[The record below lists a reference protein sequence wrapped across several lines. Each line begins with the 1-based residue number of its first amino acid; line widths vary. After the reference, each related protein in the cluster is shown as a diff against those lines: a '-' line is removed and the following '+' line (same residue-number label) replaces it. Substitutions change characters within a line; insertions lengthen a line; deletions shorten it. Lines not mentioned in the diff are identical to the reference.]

1 MAVTIYDEPQLIA
14 PAGNPLVFTFSSNQT
29 AQPNFSVIVEV
40 YVDST
45 LRLTQE
51 VFRQFNT
58 LGRIDVS
65 EAVQS
70 VIRNPEI
77 TTDLEFDATN
87 SMLTYAIIVYEKYG
101 SPTPQIQ
108 ASDTSTTL
116 KAFNA
121 ALEYP
126 EWIVWDDADYDPN
139 VTQGSLFL
147 TYFPRTSKQ
156 LCGMDENIYVGY
168 LEPTGGAGVALA
180 CELYDIQ
187 GNVIA
192 SDFNISLTSSEF
204 NILNIGPQAIIANS
218 TITQINFNDC
228 YKYFV
233 YVDVGGASNSETY
246 YIYMDTDCKR
256 YDTYRL
262 HWLNKLGS
270 WDSFT
275 FALVSTE
282 SATVQSFG
290 YQRDP
295 GVWDGT
301 SYTYPLYAGQKIDFA
316 KTKSEQLVLNSDW
329 INQDVQQWLVK
340 SLYDSPLVYL
350 ERDNGTAFEPV
361 KVTNSS
367 YTLKNRRRDG
377 LIQETVSIER
387 TFTYRSQLN

>member
-1 MAVTIYDEPQLIA
+1 MAVTIYDQPQLIA
-14 PAGNPLVFTFSSNQT
+14 PAGNPLVFTFSSDQT
-29 AQPNFSVIVEV
+29 AQPNFSFVVEL
-40 YVDST
+40 YVNST

-51 VFRQFNT
+51 VYRQFNT

-77 TTDLEFDATN
+77 TTVFEFDATN
-87 SMLTYAIIVYEKYG
+87 SMVSYAITVYEKYG

-126 EWIVWDDADYDPN
+126 EWILWDDADYDPN

-192 SDFNISLTSSEF
+192 SDFSISLTSSEF

-233 YVDVGGASNSETY
+233 YVE
-246 YIYMDTDCKR
+246 K
-256 YDTYRL
+256 
-262 HWLNKLGS
+262 K
-270 WDSFT
+270 
-275 FALVSTE
+275 
-282 SATVQSFG
+282 
-290 YQRDP
+290 
-295 GVWDGT
+295 
-301 SYTYPLYAGQKIDFA
+301 
-316 KTKSEQLVLNSDW
+316 
-329 INQDVQQWLVK
+329 
-340 SLYDSPLVYL
+340 
-350 ERDNGTAFEPV
+350 
-361 KVTNSS
+361 
-367 YTLKNRRRDG
+367 
-377 LIQETVSIER
+377 
-387 TFTYRSQLN
+387 

>member
-1 MAVTIYDEPQLIA
+1 MAITIYDQPQLIA
-14 PAGNPLVFTFSSNQT
+14 PAGNPLVFTFSSDQT
-29 AQPNFSVIVEV
+29 AQPNFSFVVELHV
-40 YVDST
+40 NGT

-51 VFRQFNT
+51 VYRQFNT

-70 VIRNPEI
+70 LIRNPEI

-192 SDFNISLTSSEF
+192 SDFSISLTSSEF

-233 YVDVGGASNSETY
+233 YVDVSGISSSETY
-246 YIYMDTDCKR
+246 FIYMDTDCKR
-256 YDTYRL
+256 YETYRL

-282 SATVQSFG
+282 SATVQPFD

-301 SYTYPLYAGQKIDFA
+301 SYTYPLYSGQKIHYA
-316 KTKSEQLVLNSDW
+316 KTKSKQLILNSDW
-329 INQDVQQWLVK
+329 ISEAVQNWLVE
-340 SLYDSPLVYL
+340 SLFDSPFVYL
-350 ERDNGTAFEPV
+350 EQNNSTEFEPV

-367 YTLKNRRRDG
+367 YQLKTRRRDG
-377 LIQETVSIER
+377 LIQEQITIER
-387 TFTYRSQLN
+387 TYTYRSQLN

>member
-1 MAVTIYDEPQLIA
+1 MAVTIYDEPQLIS
-14 PAGNPLVFTFSSNQT
+14 PAGNPLVFTFSSDQT
-29 AQPNFSVIVEV
+29 AQVNFSFVVEV
-40 YVDST
+40 YIDGL
-45 LRLTQE
+45 LRITQE

-70 VIRNPEI
+70 TLSNIRI
-77 TTDLEFDATN
+77 TTDIEYDATD
-87 SMLTYAIIVYEKYG
+87 SMVEYYIIVYEKYG
-101 SPTPQIQ
+101 ATPTIQ
-108 ASDTSTTL
+108 ASDTSTTV
-116 KAFNA
+116 KAFNGSI
-121 ALEYP
+121 EYADY
-126 EWIVWDDADYDPN
+126 VSWDYSDYDPQL
-139 VTQGSLFL
+139 TGSSLFL
-147 TYFPRTSKQ
+147 TYFPRNKRA
-156 LCGMDENIYVGY
+156 LCGLEENFYLGY
-168 LEPTGGAGVALA
+168 FEQTGLEVATL
-180 CELYDIQ
+180 LVNIFDI
-187 GNVIA
+187 NNNNTTYA
-192 SDFNISLTSSEF
+192 SLTLTSTEF
-204 NILNIGPQAIIANS
+204 NIINVGPQVLIDNTSLVAAD
-218 TITQINFNDC
+218 FDDC
-228 YKYFV
+228 Y
-233 YVDVGGASNSETY
+233 Y
-246 YIYMDTDCKR
+246 YTVQVELTDQATESFKIYLDSDCKR
-256 YDTYRL
+256 YETFRL

-270 WDSFT
+270 FDSFT
-275 FALVSTE
+275 FGLVSTE

>member
-29 AQPNFSVIVEV
+29 AQPNFSFVVEV
-40 YVDST
+40 YIDGT

-70 VIRNPEI
+70 AIRNPEI

-87 SMLTYAIIVYEKYG
+87 SMVSYFIVVYEKYG
-101 SPTPQIQ
+101 TTPIIQ
-108 ASDTSTTL
+108 ASDQSTTL
-116 KAFNA
+116 KAFNG

-126 EWIVWDDADYDPN
+126 QWRVWDYEIYDPN
-139 VTQGSLFL
+139 LTQNAVFL
-147 TYFPRTSKQ
+147 TNFPTTSRA

-168 LEPTGGAGVALA
+168 FEQTASAPVL
-180 CELYDIQ
+180 LYVQLDDIQ
-187 GNVIA
+187 DNLIA
-192 SDFNISLTSSEF
+192 SDYINLTSVEF
-204 NILNIGPQAIIANS
+204 NMLNVGPQVIIANS
-218 TITQINFNDC
+218 SITQNDFDNC
-228 YKYFV
+228 YRYYV
-233 YVDVGGASNSETY
+233 QVDVTGVSAVGPFI
-246 YIYMDTDCKR
+246 IYMDLDCKR
-256 YDTYRL
+256 YETRRL

-282 SATVQSFG
+282 SATVQAFD

-301 SYTYPLYAGQKIDFA
+301 SYTYPLYSGQKIHFA
-316 KTKSEQLVLNSDW
+316 KTKSKQLVLNSDW
-329 INQDVQQWLVK
+329 ISQGVQNWLVE
-340 SLYDSPLVYL
+340 SLFDSPLVYL
-350 ERDNGTAFEPV
+350 EQNNGTEFEPV
-361 KVTNSS
+361 KVTNTS
-367 YTLKNRRRDG
+367 YQLKTRKRDG
-377 LIQETVSIER
+377 LMQEQITIDR
-387 TFTYRSQLN
+387 TYTYRSQLN

>member
-29 AQPNFSVIVEV
+29 AQPNFSFVVEL
-40 YVDST
+40 YIDGT

-70 VIRNPEI
+70 AIRNPEI

-87 SMLTYAIIVYEKYG
+87 SMVSYFILVYEKYG
-101 SPTPQIQ
+101 TTPIIQ
-108 ASDTSTTL
+108 ASDQSTTL
-116 KAFNA
+116 KAFNG

-126 EWIVWDDADYDPN
+126 QWRVWDFEIYDPN
-139 VTQGSLFL
+139 LTQDAVFL
-147 TYFPRTSKQ
+147 TNFPTTSRA
-156 LCGMDENIYVGY
+156 LCGMDENFYLGY
-168 LEPTGGAGVALA
+168 FEQSGVAIGDLNIF
-180 CELYDIQ
+180 LLDIQ
-187 GNVIA
+187 GNTIA
-192 SDFNISLTSSEF
+192 SDSFTLATTEF
-204 NILNIGPQAIIANS
+204 KILNVGPQVIIANTS
-218 TITQINFNDC
+218 ITQNDFDDC
-228 YKYFV
+228 FKYEVSVAVQGVSFV
-233 YVDVGGASNSETY
+233 GPFT
-246 YIYMDTDCKR
+246 IYMDTDCKR
-256 YDTYRL
+256 YETYRL

-282 SATVQSFG
+282 SATVQAFD

-301 SYTYPLYAGQKIDFA
+301 SYTYPLYSGQKIHFA
-316 KTKSEQLVLNSDW
+316 KTKSKQLVLNSDW
-329 INQDVQQWLVK
+329 ISQGVQNWLVE
-340 SLYDSPLVYL
+340 SLFDSPIVYL
-350 ERDNGTAFEPV
+350 EQNNGTEFEPV

-367 YTLKNRRRDG
+367 YQLKTRKRDG
-377 LIQETVSIER
+377 LMQEQITIDR
-387 TFTYRSQLN
+387 TYTYRSQLN

>member
-1 MAVTIYDEPQLIA
+1 MAVTIYDQPQLIA
-14 PAGNPLVFTFSSNQT
+14 PAGNPLVFTFSSDQT
-29 AQPNFSVIVEV
+29 AQPNFSFVVEL
-40 YVDST
+40 YVNST

-51 VFRQFNT
+51 VYRQFNT

-70 VIRNPEI
+70 LIRNPEI

-168 LEPTGGAGVALA
+168 LEPTGGAGVAMA

-192 SDFNISLTSSEF
+192 SDFSISLTSSEF
-204 NILNIGPQAIIANS
+204 NILNVGPQAIIANS
-218 TITQINFNDC
+218 TITQLDFNDC
-228 YKYFV
+228 YRYFV
-233 YVDVGGASNSETY
+233 YVDVSGISSSETY
-246 YIYMDTDCKR
+246 FIYMDTDCKR
-256 YDTYRL
+256 YETYRL

-282 SATVQSFG
+282 SATLQAFD

-301 SYTYPLYAGQKIDFA
+301 SYTYPLYSGQKIHYA
-316 KTKSEQLVLNSDW
+316 KTKSKQLILNSDW
-329 INQDVQQWLVK
+329 ISEAVQNWLVE
-340 SLYDSPLVYL
+340 SLFDSPLVYL
-350 ERDNGTAFEPV
+350 DQNNSTEFEPV

-367 YTLKNRRRDG
+367 YQLKTRRRDG
-377 LIQETVSIER
+377 LIQEQITIER
-387 TFTYRSQLN
+387 TYTYRSQLN

>member
-1 MAVTIYDEPQLIA
+1 MAVTIYDEPQLIS
-14 PAGNPLVFTFSSNQT
+14 PAGNPLVFTFSSDQT
-29 AQPNFSVIVEV
+29 AQVNFSFVVEV
-40 YVDST
+40 YIDGL
-45 LRLTQE
+45 LRITQE

-70 VIRNPEI
+70 TLSNIRI
-77 TTDLEFDATN
+77 TTDLEYDATD
-87 SMLTYAIIVYEKYG
+87 SMVEYYIIVYEKYG
-101 SPTPQIQ
+101 ATPTIQ

-116 KAFNA
+116 KAFNGSI
-121 ALEYP
+121 EYADF
-126 EWIVWDDADYDPN
+126 VAWDYTQYDPN
-139 VTQGSLFL
+139 VTQDAVFL
-147 TYFPRTSKQ
+147 TYFPTTSRA
-156 LCGMDENIYVGY
+156 LCGMYENFYLGY
-168 LEPTGGAGVALA
+168 FEQSGVAICDFNVYL
-180 CELYDIQ
+180 LDIQ
-187 GNVIA
+187 GNTIA
-192 SDFNISLTSSEF
+192 SDSYTLTSTEF
-204 NILNIGPQAIIANS
+204 NILNVGPQVIIANS
-218 TITQINFNDC
+218 SITQNDFDDC
-228 YKYFV
+228 FKYEVSVGVQGVSFV
-233 YVDVGGASNSETY
+233 GPFT
-246 YIYMDTDCKR
+246 IYMDLDCKR
-256 YDTYRL
+256 YTTYRL

-270 WDSFT
+270 FDSFT
-275 FALVSTE
+275 FGLVSTE

-329 INQDVQQWLVK
+329 INQDVQQWLVE

-377 LIQETVSIER
+377 LIQETVNIER